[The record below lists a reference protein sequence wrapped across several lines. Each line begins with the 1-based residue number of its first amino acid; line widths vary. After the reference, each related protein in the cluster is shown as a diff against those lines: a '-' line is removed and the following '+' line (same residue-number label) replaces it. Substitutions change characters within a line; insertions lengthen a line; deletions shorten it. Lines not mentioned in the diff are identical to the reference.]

1 MDANWANWI
10 VGALGVYVAIGLLF
24 AIAFVWIGV
33 ARVDPGARGA
43 PIGFRL
49 LIFPGTVALW
59 PLLARR
65 WLGGTHE
72 PPEERNAHRTA
83 ARR

>member
-10 VGALGVYVAIGLLF
+10 VGALGVYVAVGLLF
-24 AIAFVWIGV
+24 AIAFVSAGA
-33 ARVDPGARGA
+33 ARIDPGARRA
-43 PIGFRL
+43 SLGFRL
-49 LIFPGTVALW
+49 LILPAAAALW

-65 WLGGTHE
+65 WLGGQHE
-72 PPEERNAHRTA
+72 PPAESNAHRMA